1 MSERVGEARRAYEAR
16 ELDKAREAHE
26 KARIEEDIYHKKATG
41 QYIGDLVYGGLD
53 GVITTFAVVSGAA
66 GASLSAS
73 VVLIL
78 GFANLF
84 GDGFSMA
91 AGNYL
96 SSKSEA
102 EFKQKEREREL
113 WEVDNIPEGE
123 LEELRQIYLKR
134 GIKSQDVEAM
144 VRAISSDKN
153 SWVDTMMVEE
163 LGLITEDKS
172 AVKSA
177 LASFL
182 SFLIVGFFPLSA
194 YVLSLILPSLLGIA
208 FRLSILVTATA
219 VFAVGSARS
228 LVTGKK
234 WYMAGLEMT
243 AIGGLAALVA
253 YLCGVLLSGL
263 AA

>member
-1 MSERVGEARRAYEAR
+1 MSERVDEARRAYEAR
-16 ELDKAREAHE
+16 DLDLAKKAHE
-26 KARIEEDIYHKKATG
+26 KARIEEDTYHKKTTG

-78 GFANLF
+78 GFANLL

-102 EFKQKEREREL
+102 EYRQKEREREL
-113 WEVDNIPEGE
+113 WEVENIPEGE

-134 GIKSQDVEAM
+134 GVRGQDVEAM
-144 VRAISSDKN
+144 VRAISSDKE

-163 LGLITEDKS
+163 LGLVTGSKS

-182 SFLIVGFFPLSA
+182 SFLIVGFVPLSA
-194 YVLSLILPSLLGIA
+194 YVLSLVVPSLGGIA
-208 FRLSILVTATA
+208 FGLSVSVTALA
-219 VFAVGSARS
+219 VFVVGSARS
-228 LVTGKK
+228 LVTGKR
-234 WYMAGLEMT
+234 WYVAGLEMT
-243 AIGGLAALVA
+243 TVGGLAALVA
-253 YLCGVLLSGL
+253 YLCGLLLSGL
-263 AA
+263 SA